1 MAETAL
7 IAKNA
12 AQTERP
18 EVTFLGTGF
27 ATSLRGRRVDLKLG
41 SGDPRREVATAMAS
55 RIRAPEKKMLP
66 CLRCRKIILTDKYH
80 RFCRRC
86 RNANLR
92 DGAGRLPMRVV
103 SGGIPDEGVADTE
116 W

>member
-1 MAETAL
+1 M
-7 IAKNA
+7 K
-12 AQTERP
+12 P
-18 EVTFLGTGF
+18 GP
-27 ATSLRGRRVDLKLG
+27 
-41 SGDPRREVATAMAS
+41 GDPRREVATAMAS
-55 RIRAPEKKMLP
+55 RIRAPERKMLP
-66 CLRCRKIILTDKYH
+66 CLKCGKIILTDKYH